1 MNNDIAIFVA
11 PLGCYTRSGG
21 SASFQ
26 RETQSYAR
34 DPVQTPKLHERKCL
48 VRMILSLRR
57 LTLDLDSHI
66 RAHLRKY
73 DLRDVWDKLG
83 DDRRRAASEGLYER
97 VHATATGRA
106 NGMAS
111 FTFQELH
118 G

>member
-1 MNNDIAIFVA
+1 MNNDIAILIA
-11 PLGCYTRSGG
+11 PLGCYTLSGS

-34 DPVQTPKLHERKCL
+34 DPVQTTELQERKRL

-57 LTLDLDSHI
+57 LTPDLDSHI
-66 RAHLRKY
+66 RAHLCRH
-73 DLRDVWDKLG
+73 DLRDSWDKLG
-83 DDRRRAASEGLYER
+83 GDQRRAASEGLYER
-97 VHATATGRA
+97 VHAAAAGRA
-106 NGMAS
+106 NGTAS